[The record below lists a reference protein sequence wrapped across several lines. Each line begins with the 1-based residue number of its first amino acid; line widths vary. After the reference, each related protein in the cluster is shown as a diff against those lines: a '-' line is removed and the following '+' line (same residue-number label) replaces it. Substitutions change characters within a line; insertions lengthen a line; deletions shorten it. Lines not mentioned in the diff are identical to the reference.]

1 MMADRARTLRLRSAS
16 SPHALPP
23 PANDNR
29 FGIVPSSYDADGNM
43 TSDAG
48 RSITYTSFNMT
59 AQVTQGASTT
69 ALAYDPDHQRI
80 RMDNGASFTFYLN
93 DAASGA
99 MTERVNASGTITWK
113 SYLMADGRIVA
124 IRSTTSGVTTMR
136 YVVTDHLN
144 SVAVILDEKAAVI
157 AGGRQ
162 SFDAWGLQRNA
173 DGTPDSTPCN
183 LTQSSASTRGY
194 TGQEEMASVCL
205 INYNARIYD
214 PQLGRFLSADPTT
227 EAPDDGQDWNRYSY
241 VLNNPLA
248 FTDPSGNSFLTDLF
262 AAIVSVAIIV
272 LAPELIGP
280 WATFADFMDAA
291 ASFNLSAIAVAAG
304 SGAVAGAI
312 SAGITG
318 GSVLKGALFG
328 GISGALFA
336 AVGAPLG
343 RALSA
348 ADMLG
353 NPVVGNFIAQGFV
366 GGLNSTIEGGNFGS
380 GFLAGG
386 VGSLAGSWSGGQFD
400 PGHMLASAIVGGAA
414 SVLGGGKFANGAITG
429 AFAYAAGSWGQEA
442 ANDNGVATND
452 NAPAS
457 DTSPSSQ
464 PTASSSGSY
473 DPLAAMDNGG
483 VETVVVTGQ
492 RDSLNMGGYIQ
503 IAANIGAANDNYPR
517 QRVSTADR

>member
-1 MMADRARTLRLRSAS
+1 MCFVHEGFNSAT
-16 SPHALPP
+16 
-23 PANDNR
+23 
-29 FGIVPSSYDADGNM
+29 GC
-43 TSDAG
+43 
-48 RSITYTSFNMT
+48 
-59 AQVTQGASTT
+59 
-69 ALAYDPDHQRI
+69 
-80 RMDNGASFTFYLN
+80 
-93 DAASGA
+93 
-99 MTERVNASGTITWK
+99 ERVNAGGTITWK

-124 IRSTTSGVTTMR
+124 IRSTTGGVTAMR

-144 SVAVILDEKAAVI
+144 SVAVILDEKAVVI

-173 DGTPDSTPCN
+173 DGTPDSTPCT

-194 TGQEEMASVCL
+194 TGQEEMAQACL
-205 INYNARIYD
+205 VNFNARLYD

-262 AAIVSVAIIV
+262 AAVISVAIIV

-353 NPVVGNFIAQGFV
+353 NPLVGNFIAQGFV

-386 VGSLAGSWSGGQFD
+386 VGSLAGSWSGGPFD
-400 PGHMLASAIVGGAA
+400 PGHMLASAIAGGAA
-414 SVLGGGKFANGAITG
+414 SVLGGGKFLNGAITS
-429 AFAYAAGSWGQEA
+429 AFAYAATVKYGEETENLSGGNTPPSDASEIPGLTKQFMPYLHVEGNTLVGTATVQCQAGIDCSAIITDLSNINHQYTNGYKIDILFVSVSGQMS
-442 ANDNGVATND
+442 ANIVVG
-452 NAPAS
+452 
-457 DTSPSSQ
+457 
-464 PTASSSGSY
+464 Y
-473 DPLAAMDNGG
+473 DMN
-483 VETVVVTGQ
+483 
-492 RDSLNMGGYIQ
+492 NIC
-503 IAANIGAANDNYPR
+503 IAAVACIGDYGHILLT
-517 QRVSTADR
+517 SEY

>member
-1 MMADRARTLRLRSAS
+1 
-16 SPHALPP
+16 
-23 PANDNR
+23 
-29 FGIVPSSYDADGNM
+29 
-43 TSDAG
+43 
-48 RSITYTSFNMT
+48 
-59 AQVTQGASTT
+59 
-69 ALAYDPDHQRI
+69 
-80 RMDNGASFTFYLN
+80 
-93 DAASGA
+93 
-99 MTERVNASGTITWK
+99 
-113 SYLMADGRIVA
+113 MADGRIVA

-262 AAIVSVAIIV
+262 AAVISVAIIV

-414 SVLGGGKFANGAITG
+414 SVLGGGKFLNGAITA
-429 AFAYAAGSWGQEA
+429 AFAYAATAKYTSQKDPVIFVGGAGDTESNIVSGYEA
-442 ANDNGVATND
+442 EFEKTHDIIAKYFTWDQKDEIIDYVKGLDANDPVTLIGHSYGADTAAEVALALPGRINMLITID
-452 NAPAS
+452 PVSLFSPSYAKLATVTTWIDVNAVGGSSLERSNLIAGLGGAWGSGPSGYAAGYIPVNTIHADFGTMMCS
-457 DTSPSSQ
+457 LCTSPMAI
-464 PTASSSGSY
+464 PAGC
-473 DPLAAMDNGG
+473 
-483 VETVVVTGQ
+483 
-492 RDSLNMGGYIQ
+492 
-503 IAANIGAANDNYPR
+503 
-517 QRVSTADR
+517 